1 VLDLDDDSY
10 FKLVRQELASS
21 PKREQE
27 LSCLA
32 WAAAAVQNYKT
43 AGMNFADALR
53 CAFDDDSLAPARDY
67 IARLEVTPCY

>member
-1 VLDLDDDSY
+1 MLDLDDESY
-10 FKLVRQELASS
+10 FKLVRQELAAS

-27 LSCLA
+27 LTCLG
-32 WAAAAVQNYKT
+32 WAAGAVQRYKS